1 MGKEN
6 KEALQVTKEIIVKF
20 IETQRI
26 SPSNFG
32 NISPPSTRLFSIRW
46 KTTRHRMT
54 PVNAENSQELLEE
67 KTGTATDAHAA
78 KVSGLF
84 ARIVKWYDPLNRLL
98 SLGLDQGWRK
108 CLADAVLPGQAEGK
122 RVLDLA
128 AGTLDV
134 TLAVRKRHPAAQV
147 LAMDFCPPM
156 LVHGQKKLSGEDKDF
171 VLSVGADA
179 RALPLPDACMDGLT
193 MAFGIRN
200 IAPRSASFAEM
211 ARVLKPRGRAC
222 ILEFGTGKT
231 RIWLGI
237 YNFYLKRILPVVGRL
252 SGDPGAYAYLARS
265 IIEFPS
271 ADALSDEMR
280 AAGFKRIYHIP
291 LCSGIVCLHVAEK
304 G

>member
-1 MGKEN
+1 M
-6 KEALQVTKEIIVKF
+6 
-20 IETQRI
+20 
-26 SPSNFG
+26 
-32 NISPPSTRLFSIRW
+32 
-46 KTTRHRMT
+46 
-54 PVNAENSQELLEE
+54 NAENSQELLEE

-200 IAPRSASFAEM
+200 IAPRFSLLRGDGARPSSPEAGPVSWNLGRERRVSGSAST
-211 ARVLKPRGRAC
+211 
-222 ILEFGTGKT
+222 I
-231 RIWLGI
+231 
-237 YNFYLKRILPVVGRL
+237 
-252 SGDPGAYAYLARS
+252 S
-265 IIEFPS
+265 I
-271 ADALSDEMR
+271 
-280 AAGFKRIYHIP
+280 
-291 LCSGIVCLHVAEK
+291 
-304 G
+304 

>member
-1 MGKEN
+1 M
-6 KEALQVTKEIIVKF
+6 
-20 IETQRI
+20 
-26 SPSNFG
+26 
-32 NISPPSTRLFSIRW
+32 
-46 KTTRHRMT
+46 
-54 PVNAENSQELLEE
+54 NAENSQELLEE
-67 KTGTATDAHAA
+67 KTGTATEAHAA

-122 RVLDLA
+122 RILDLA

>member
-1 MGKEN
+1 M
-6 KEALQVTKEIIVKF
+6 
-20 IETQRI
+20 
-26 SPSNFG
+26 
-32 NISPPSTRLFSIRW
+32 
-46 KTTRHRMT
+46 
-54 PVNAENSQELLEE
+54 NAENSQELLEE

-211 ARVLKPRGRAC
+211 ARVLKP
-222 ILEFGTGKT
+222 
-231 RIWLGI
+231 
-237 YNFYLKRILPVVGRL
+237 
-252 SGDPGAYAYLARS
+252 ARS

>member
-1 MGKEN
+1 M
-6 KEALQVTKEIIVKF
+6 
-20 IETQRI
+20 
-26 SPSNFG
+26 
-32 NISPPSTRLFSIRW
+32 
-46 KTTRHRMT
+46 
-54 PVNAENSQELLEE
+54 NAENSQELLEE

-134 TLAVRKRHPAAQV
+134 TLAGAQ
-147 LAMDFCPPM
+147 APPRRTGAGNG
-156 LVHGQKKLSGEDKDF
+156 LLPSHAGARQKKLSGEDKDF

-200 IAPRSASFAEM
+200 IAPRLASFAEM

-231 RIWLGI
+231 RIWLGV

-252 SGDPGAYAYLARS
+252 SGDPDAYAYLAKS

-271 ADALSDEMR
+271 AAALSDEMR

>member
-1 MGKEN
+1 
-6 KEALQVTKEIIVKF
+6 
-20 IETQRI
+20 
-26 SPSNFG
+26 
-32 NISPPSTRLFSIRW
+32 
-46 KTTRHRMT
+46 
-54 PVNAENSQELLEE
+54 
-67 KTGTATDAHAA
+67 
-78 KVSGLF
+78 
-84 ARIVKWYDPLNRLL
+84 
-98 SLGLDQGWRK
+98 
-108 CLADAVLPGQAEGK
+108 
-122 RVLDLA
+122 
-128 AGTLDV
+128 
-134 TLAVRKRHPAAQV
+134 
-147 LAMDFCPPM
+147 
-156 LVHGQKKLSGEDKDF
+156 
-171 VLSVGADA
+171 
-179 RALPLPDACMDGLT
+179 MDGLT

-252 SGDPGAYAYLARS
+252 SGDPGAYAYLAKS

>member
-1 MGKEN
+1 M
-6 KEALQVTKEIIVKF
+6 
-20 IETQRI
+20 
-26 SPSNFG
+26 
-32 NISPPSTRLFSIRW
+32 
-46 KTTRHRMT
+46 
-54 PVNAENSQELLEE
+54 NAENSQELLEE

-193 MAFGIRN
+193 IAFGIRN
-200 IAPRSASFAEM
+200 IAPRS
-211 ARVLKPRGRAC
+211 
-222 ILEFGTGKT
+222 IWDGK
-231 RIWLGI
+231 
-237 YNFYLKRILPVVGRL
+237 
-252 SGDPGAYAYLARS
+252 DAYLARHLQ
-265 IIEFPS
+265 F
-271 ADALSDEMR
+271 LSEKDIACRRQAFRRSRCLCLPRQEHHR
-280 AAGFKRIYHIP
+280 IP
-291 LCSGIVCLHVAEK
+291 LGGCLER
-304 G
+304 

>member
-1 MGKEN
+1 M
-6 KEALQVTKEIIVKF
+6 
-20 IETQRI
+20 
-26 SPSNFG
+26 
-32 NISPPSTRLFSIRW
+32 
-46 KTTRHRMT
+46 
-54 PVNAENSQELLEE
+54 NAENSQELLEE

-179 RALPLPDACMDGLT
+179 RAPTRVWTASPWL
-193 MAFGIRN
+193 
-200 IAPRSASFAEM
+200 SASATLPPAQPPSRRWRESSSPE
-211 ARVLKPRGRAC
+211 AGPVSWNLGRERRV
-222 ILEFGTGKT
+222 
-231 RIWLGI
+231 
-237 YNFYLKRILPVVGRL
+237 
-252 SGDPGAYAYLARS
+252 SGSASTIS
-265 IIEFPS
+265 I
-271 ADALSDEMR
+271 
-280 AAGFKRIYHIP
+280 
-291 LCSGIVCLHVAEK
+291 
-304 G
+304 

>member
-1 MGKEN
+1 M
-6 KEALQVTKEIIVKF
+6 
-20 IETQRI
+20 
-26 SPSNFG
+26 
-32 NISPPSTRLFSIRW
+32 
-46 KTTRHRMT
+46 
-54 PVNAENSQELLEE
+54 NAENSQELLEE

-134 TLAVRKRHPAAQV
+134 TLAVRKRHPAVQV

-211 ARVLKPRGRAC
+211 ARVLKAQRPGLYPG
-222 ILEFGTGKT
+222 IWDGK
-231 RIWLGI
+231 
-237 YNFYLKRILPVVGRL
+237 
-252 SGDPGAYAYLARS
+252 DAYLARHLQ
-265 IIEFPS
+265 F
-271 ADALSDEMR
+271 LSEKDIACRRQAFRRSRCLCLPRQEHHR
-280 AAGFKRIYHIP
+280 IP
-291 LCSGIVCLHVAEK
+291 LGGCLER
-304 G
+304 

>member
-1 MGKEN
+1 M
-6 KEALQVTKEIIVKF
+6 
-20 IETQRI
+20 
-26 SPSNFG
+26 
-32 NISPPSTRLFSIRW
+32 
-46 KTTRHRMT
+46 
-54 PVNAENSQELLEE
+54 NAENSQELLEE

-84 ARIVKWYDPLNRLL
+84 ARLVKWYDPLNRLL

-179 RALPLPDACMDGLT
+179 RALPLPDACMDGL
-193 MAFGIRN
+193 
-200 IAPRSASFAEM
+200 
-211 ARVLKPRGRAC
+211 
-222 ILEFGTGKT
+222 
-231 RIWLGI
+231 
-237 YNFYLKRILPVVGRL
+237 KRILPVVGRL

>member
-1 MGKEN
+1 M
-6 KEALQVTKEIIVKF
+6 
-20 IETQRI
+20 
-26 SPSNFG
+26 
-32 NISPPSTRLFSIRW
+32 
-46 KTTRHRMT
+46 
-54 PVNAENSQELLEE
+54 NAENSQELLEE

-200 IAPRSASFAEM
+200 IAPAQPPSRRWRESSSPEAGPVSWNLGRERRVSGSAST
-211 ARVLKPRGRAC
+211 
-222 ILEFGTGKT
+222 I
-231 RIWLGI
+231 
-237 YNFYLKRILPVVGRL
+237 
-252 SGDPGAYAYLARS
+252 S
-265 IIEFPS
+265 I
-271 ADALSDEMR
+271 
-280 AAGFKRIYHIP
+280 
-291 LCSGIVCLHVAEK
+291 
-304 G
+304 

>member
-1 MGKEN
+1 M
-6 KEALQVTKEIIVKF
+6 
-20 IETQRI
+20 
-26 SPSNFG
+26 
-32 NISPPSTRLFSIRW
+32 
-46 KTTRHRMT
+46 
-54 PVNAENSQELLEE
+54 NAENSQELLEE

-134 TLAVRKRHPAAQV
+134 TLAGAQAPPRRTGASNGLLPSHAGAWTKEAFGRRQRLRSFRRGRRTSPASPRRVYGRPHHGFRHPQH
-147 LAMDFCPPM
+147 C
-156 LVHGQKKLSGEDKDF
+156 
-171 VLSVGADA
+171 
-179 RALPLPDACMDGLT
+179 
-193 MAFGIRN
+193 
-200 IAPRSASFAEM
+200 PRSASFAEM

>member
-1 MGKEN
+1 M
-6 KEALQVTKEIIVKF
+6 
-20 IETQRI
+20 
-26 SPSNFG
+26 
-32 NISPPSTRLFSIRW
+32 
-46 KTTRHRMT
+46 
-54 PVNAENSQELLEE
+54 NAENSQELLEE

-122 RVLDLA
+122 RILDLA

-179 RALPLPDACMDGLT
+179 RALPLPDVYVADLDDGLH
-193 MAFGIRN
+193 
-200 IAPRSASFAEM
+200 P
-211 ARVLKPRGRAC
+211 
-222 ILEFGTGKT
+222 GKT
-231 RIWLGI
+231 GNMLIAEQLLNAPIVQGWI
-237 YNFYLKRILPVVGRL
+237 
-252 SGDPGAYAYLARS
+252 RS
-265 IIEFPS
+265 
-271 ADALSDEMR
+271 
-280 AAGFKRIYHIP
+280 
-291 LCSGIVCLHVAEK
+291 
-304 G
+304 

>member
-1 MGKEN
+1 M
-6 KEALQVTKEIIVKF
+6 
-20 IETQRI
+20 
-26 SPSNFG
+26 
-32 NISPPSTRLFSIRW
+32 
-46 KTTRHRMT
+46 
-54 PVNAENSQELLEE
+54 NAENSQELLEE

-237 YNFYLKRILPVVGRL
+237 YI
-252 SGDPGAYAYLARS
+252 S
-265 IIEFPS
+265 I
-271 ADALSDEMR
+271 
-280 AAGFKRIYHIP
+280 
-291 LCSGIVCLHVAEK
+291 
-304 G
+304 